1 MNKTSTFISRKFT
14 FYLITGKAKLALFFL
29 FCFSFSFSV
38 QPTMAGELDSAN
50 NKKPVIVND
59 LEQCKIPE
67 SMVMSIKHL
76 SPVQIKD
83 LNEEYQHTDLTEE
96 GEEIVTIVKLRFVEN
111 HIAGYIKEVL
121 MSNSEKPKSVSYVD
135 IPIEWMCIPPKQD
148 HPFHF
153 SSDISE
159 LDSIKEENGCLDWV
173 QRDNEVMIKF
183 AEGKKG
189 RKKSKFF
196 K

>member
-1 MNKTSTFISRKFT
+1 MNKTSTLISRKFT
-14 FYLITGKAKLALFFL
+14 FYIIAGKVIFTLLFL
-29 FCFSFSFSV
+29 FCFLLSFSF
-38 QPTMAGELDSAN
+38 QPAKAGELDSAN

-59 LEQCKIPE
+59 LEQCNIPQ
-67 SMVMSIKHL
+67 SMVMRIKHL

-96 GEEIVTIVKLRFVEN
+96 GEEIVTIVKLRFIDN
-111 HIAGYIKEVL
+111 HITGYIKEVL
-121 MSNSEKPKSVSYVD
+121 MSNSEKPKSLSYID

-183 AEGKKG
+183 AEGKKAK
-189 RKKSKFF
+189 KKSKFF
-196 K
+196 N

>member
-1 MNKTSTFISRKFT
+1 
-14 FYLITGKAKLALFFL
+14 
-29 FCFSFSFSV
+29 
-38 QPTMAGELDSAN
+38 
-50 NKKPVIVND
+50 
-59 LEQCKIPE
+59 
-67 SMVMSIKHL
+67 
-76 SPVQIKD
+76 
-83 LNEEYQHTDLTEE
+83 
-96 GEEIVTIVKLRFVEN
+96 VKLRFIEN
-111 HIAGYIKEVL
+111 HITGYIKEVT

-153 SSDISE
+153 SSNIME
-159 LDSIKEENGCLDWV
+159 LDSLKQENGCLDWV